1 MEKILIT
8 ILVLILLF
16 LIIALPLHLAV
27 RFMGGRTTIL
37 KSFLVVVL
45 TGVLSALIY
54 ANFKYGG
61 IIAFLLLIW
70 IYREMFR
77 LKWIKAVLVWV
88 IEIVLIVIFTAIF
101 AILGIGVLTFSLF

>member
-16 LIIALPLHLAV
+16 LIIALPLHLSV
-27 RFMGGRTTIL
+27 RVMGGRTTIL

-45 TGVLSALIY
+45 TGVLSSLIY

-61 IIAFLLLIW
+61 VIAFLLLIW

-77 LKWIKAVLVWV
+77 LKWLKAILVWL
-88 IEIVLIVIFTAIF
+88 IEIILIGIFTVIFAV
-101 AILGIGVLTFSLF
+101 LGIGILTFSLF